1 MDGRREELAMQRRT
15 KRHTKNHAN
24 NDAKKPPP
32 ATNGGGVWS
41 VKPGAD
47 LSLLLSRVRAVQ
59 VKRLHL
65 R

>member
-1 MDGRREELAMQRRT
+1 MQRRT
-15 KRHTKNHAN
+15 KRHAKHHASN
-24 NDAKKPPP
+24 NAKKRPP
-32 ATNGGGVWS
+32 ATNGVGLWS
-41 VKPGAD
+41 IKPGAD

>member
-1 MDGRREELAMQRRT
+1 MQRRT

>member
-1 MDGRREELAMQRRT
+1 MRRRT
-15 KRHTKNHAN
+15 KRLTKNHADHN
-24 NDAKKPPP
+24 GKKRPP
-32 ATNGGGVWS
+32 ATNGVGLWS

-47 LSLLLSRVRAVQ
+47 LSLLLSRVRAGQ